1 MTLIQYT
8 GDRLWARM
16 ERAVDKVQAR
26 LGRAAAAL
34 DRAGVPYAVVGG
46 LAVRVW
52 VAQADEAAVRNTR
65 DVDLLVRRAD
75 LDAIKDAMDAAGFV
89 FRQSAGL
96 TMFLDN
102 EQSSPRDAVHL
113 VFAGEMVRDDDPE
126 PNPSPNDDDSVSVGD
141 LRVLELESLVRMK
154 LNSHRLK
161 DRVHLLDLLEV
172 GLIDD
177 TWPGKFPAPLSDRLQ
192 HLIDHPDA

>member
-1 MTLIQYT
+1 MTSIQFT

-16 ERAVDKVQAR
+16 ERAVDKVQER
-26 LGRAAAAL
+26 LNRSAGAL
-34 DRAGVPYAVVGG
+34 NEAGVPYAVVGG

-52 VAQADEAAVRNTR
+52 VAQVDETAVRNTR

-75 LDAIKDAMDAAGFV
+75 LDRIKGALTAAGFV

-96 TMFLDN
+96 TMFLDTPDA
-102 EQSSPRDAVHL
+102 SPRDAVHL

-126 PNPSPNDDDSVSVGD
+126 PNPTPDDSAAVAVGE
-141 LRVLELESLVRMK
+141 LHVLGLEALVRMK

-161 DRVHLLDLLEV
+161 DRVHLLDLIEV
-172 GLIDD
+172 GLIDGG
-177 TWPGKFPAPLSDRLQ
+177 WPNRFPAALRDRLQ
-192 HLIDHPDA
+192 QLIDHPDA

>member
-1 MTLIQYT
+1 MTSIHYT

-16 ERAVDKVQAR
+16 ERAVDKVQER
-26 LGRAAAAL
+26 MERAAAAL
-34 DRAGVPYAVVGG
+34 KQAGVPYAVVGG

-52 VAQADEAAVRNTR
+52 VAQQDEAAVRNTR
-65 DVDLLVRRAD
+65 DVDLLVRRSD
-75 LDAIKDAMDAAGFV
+75 LNTIRDALVDAGFL

-96 TMFLDN
+96 TMFLDDAKA
-102 EQSSPRDAVHL
+102 SPRDAVHL
-113 VFAGEMVRDDDPE
+113 VFAGELVRDDDPE
-126 PNPSPNDDDSVSVGD
+126 PNPSPSDEVSVSVGD
-141 LRVLELESLVRMK
+141 LRVLELETLVRMK

-161 DRVHLLDLLEV
+161 DRVHLLDLLDV

-177 TWPGKFPAPLSDRLQ
+177 TWPTRFPAPLADRLQ